1 MGSIPSGCRMVKS
14 VLNNILLHVYC
25 ITQWYIIH
33 LSLQPSYVFSFAVP
47 LNKEVESAALYLEF
61 EFSHMTSFGQ

>member
-1 MGSIPSGCRMVKS
+1 MVKS
-14 VLNNILLHVYC
+14 ILNNILLHIYD

-33 LSLQPSYVFSFAVP
+33 LSLQPAVHLWFSFAVP
-47 LNKEVESAALYLEF
+47 LNKEIESAALYLEF